1 MPLPISRLRR
11 WFAFTAIVLVVLVA
25 GMYFYARW
33 RVRNTLRE
41 MPKKIGIEF
50 AQTADGFTVSKSEQG
65 RTLFLVRAS
74 KAVQFK
80 QGGRT
85 ELHNV
90 TITLYG
96 RDSSRFDQIYGSD
109 FEYDPQSGDVTAH
122 GEVQIDLEA
131 NPEGILSPDQTPPKE
146 LKNPIHLTTSGLV
159 FNQKTGNAYTKERV
173 AFQTP
178 QASGSAVG
186 VNYVAKNSVLTL
198 QSQLEVLLTG
208 PNSARITAVRGVVTR
223 NPQRQVALE
232 QPHMIRGEEKLDSET
247 ATLFFHPDN
256 TLERVV
262 ASGNVQAETIQ
273 SRADHRSEMHA
284 RADQA
289 ELQMAGEHSV
299 LRTATLTGDVQL
311 QSIGD
316 QQAAGDAGR
325 VVVDFSGRREVE
337 KIHAENGVRL
347 KQVHPSLASSDSK
360 TATTAQDIEIAA
372 PAMDFFIAGG
382 DRLDRAET
390 LGSGRIVISQPNA
403 KQQTLVTAAK
413 FQAKFGERSEFVSLH
428 GAPDAKIVTTTPGQ
442 PDRVSGS
449 DKLDVAFRQ
458 AGGVESITQA
468 GNLSYV
474 DGDRKAWAEQARYT
488 PADTVL
494 TLTGSPRV
502 VESGMTTTAKTMRLN
517 RTTGDATAEE
527 DVKSTYS
534 QLKQQPDGALL
545 ASADPIHVTSQSM
558 TAHRS
563 PAIALYTGMARLWQ
577 TTNTVE
583 APNIQFDRN
592 NRSVVAYGDG
602 VPVRTVIVEVDKADK
617 ATPVLMTSSRM
628 TYTDAER
635 RVHMEGRV
643 VAKGADVTLTSD
655 HMDALLV
662 SRAQSA
668 GNQSVGSSGELDRII
683 ADGNVVIQQ
692 PGRRATG
699 QKLVYVAAD
708 DKFILTGGP
717 PSIFD
722 AERGKITG
730 DSLTFYKRDD
740 RVLVEGRGASPTVST
755 TRVAR

>member
-1 MPLPISRLRR
+1 
-11 WFAFTAIVLVVLVA
+11 
-25 GMYFYARW
+25 
-33 RVRNTLRE
+33 
-41 MPKKIGIEF
+41 
-50 AQTADGFTVSKSEQG
+50 
-65 RTLFLVRAS
+65 
-74 KAVQFK
+74 
-80 QGGRT
+80 
-85 ELHNV
+85 
-90 TITLYG
+90 
-96 RDSSRFDQIYGSD
+96 
-109 FEYDPQSGDVTAH
+109 
-122 GEVQIDLEA
+122 
-131 NPEGILSPDQTPPKE
+131 
-146 LKNPIHLTTSGLV
+146 
-159 FNQKTGNAYTKERV
+159 
-173 AFQTP
+173 
-178 QASGSAVG
+178 
-186 VNYVAKNSVLTL
+186 
-198 QSQLEVLLTG
+198 
-208 PNSARITAVRGVVTR
+208 
-223 NPQRQVALE
+223 
-232 QPHMIRGEEKLDSET
+232 
-247 ATLFFHPDN
+247 
-256 TLERVV
+256 
-262 ASGNVQAETIQ
+262 
-273 SRADHRSEMHA
+273 
-284 RADQA
+284 
-289 ELQMAGEHSV
+289 
-299 LRTATLTGDVQL
+299 
-311 QSIGD
+311 
-316 QQAAGDAGR
+316 
-325 VVVDFSGRREVE
+325 
-337 KIHAENGVRL
+337 
-347 KQVHPSLASSDSK
+347 
-360 TATTAQDIEIAA
+360 
-372 PAMDFFIAGG
+372 MDFFIAGG
-382 DRLDRAET
+382 DHLDRAET
-390 LGSGRIVISQPNA
+390 LGSGRIVISQPNS